1 MNKKLTIISIMIF
14 LIAALS
20 GCISGNKQI
29 DSITTQ
35 SSAIENIPPIP
46 IISAPETAFFG
57 ETIEFDASQSY
68 DKDGTIKTYTW
79 YFGDE
84 TTKKG
89 QKIEHIFEIPD
100 DFDPK
105 KTPYIYYVQLNIAD
119 NNESYITCQDSIIL
133 YPKQYTLFL
142 DSSHLSTDKPEEN
155 IYKTK
160 ASLGILKLNPV
171 EELSYDLTEEIPLQ
185 KCTWK
190 AKIHLEKPLLAFVKG
205 ATLTLYDK
213 NGEEITKTDENIGLI
228 SLWKEKKIEF
238 SGEITNP
245 EEFKSIKLVIH
256 GLVLRNKINI
266 LFGGEQP
273 SQIIFD
279 FTTN

>member
-1 MNKKLTIISIMIF
+1 MVQKMNEKLTIISTTIF

-20 GCISGNKQI
+20 GCISEEQKI
-29 DSITTQ
+29 DPITMQ
-35 SSAIENIPPIP
+35 SSAIKNIPPIP

-84 TTKKG
+84 TSKKG
-89 QKIEHIFEIPD
+89 QKIKHIFEIPN
-100 DFDPK
+100 DFDYEK
-105 KTPYIYYVQLNIAD
+105 SPYIYYVQLNIVD
-119 NNESYITCQDSIIL
+119 NNGSCITRQNPIVL

-142 DSSHLSTDKPEEN
+142 DSEHLSTDKP
-155 IYKTK
+155 
-160 ASLGILKLNPV
+160 LKNSDKIKSS
-171 EELSYDLTEEIPLQ
+171 EELLYDLTGKISLQ

-190 AKIHLEKPLLAFVKG
+190 AEIYLEKPILAFVKG

-213 NGEEITKTDENIGLI
+213 NGEEIAKTDENIGLI

-238 SGEITNP
+238 SGEITSP

-256 GLVLRNKINI
+256 GFSLRNKINI

>member
-1 MNKKLTIISIMIF
+1 MIF

-20 GCISGNKQI
+20 GCISEEQNI
-29 DSITTQ
+29 DPITIQ
-35 SSAIENIPPIP
+35 SSAIKNILPIP

-79 YFGDE
+79 YFEDE
-84 TTKKG
+84 TSKKG
-89 QKIEHIFEIPD
+89 QKINHVFEIPN
-100 DFDPK
+100 DFDYERS
-105 KTPYIYYVQLNIAD
+105 PYVYSVQLNIID
-119 NNESYITCQDSIIL
+119 NDGSCITRQNPIVL

-142 DSSHLSTDKPEEN
+142 DSEHLSTDKPLESSDK
-155 IYKTK
+155 IK
-160 ASLGILKLNPV
+160 SS
-171 EELSYDLTEEIPLQ
+171 EELSYDLTDEISLQ

-190 AKIHLEKPLLAFVKG
+190 AEIYLEKPLLAFVKG
-205 ATLTLYDK
+205 ATLSLYDK

-238 SGEITNP
+238 SGEITSP

-256 GLVLRNKINI
+256 GLVLRNKISI